1 MLDKDTIT
9 IYRIEKDGT
18 ETVIGCADN
27 TADASMIVDADKENV
42 DWEAGYHWKN
52 DIIKVTQ

>member
-42 DWEAGYHWKN
+42 DWEAGYHWEA
-52 DIIKVTQ
+52 THGTE